1 MGGIIP
7 KPIKKAYHD
16 ARGITQKRKSR
27 ERTGWAQ
34 NAYNEAGRLK
44 QEYSS
49 SVEPQIQ
56 QIENALKAAVH
67 QRHQYGGQL
76 SAYQA
81 NAQGLAHNISHSER
95 MLAQAGQNLQ
105 HKTAEYEANIA
116 RHQGEISEFNKKGAS
131 LQQLVDIFKTDAP
144 ELAHQIEEY
153 KKMPQD
159 FFERVEAQKAKKA
172 QLAGFSRDEIG
183 DAAFTDY
190 EEGVK
195 DLKIKRADLEEAI
208 TAKYQGLSEQ
218 HKALLGRRQDLM
230 SKLGSY
236 EKEQDKLLAR
246 SEHYNR
252 ERSHLENIIS
262 SYRSDEA
269 RHNTELDRARQLQSA
284 YESRHR
290 DYLANEANI
299 EKLVKDATHYQGV
312 SDQYRGSIEHQLS
325 EAEKFE
331 RDAAFHAKKAK
342 RDAMRFAI
350 GTAAIGGL
358 AGGFGLLGAPGVA
371 ASTGVPAVAGTG
383 LVGTLG
389 ISSTLGAAGLGA
401 GLGGIAGLLH
411 AKNTLK
417 KFPTLSVPDTHIDTE
432 FYRNFQNAISG
443 GVGNAT
449 YLGQNAPISSG
460 MLGNSPKINITALGG
475 WQDPKHFGLQQM
487 PKPHEMPSLDSALGR
502 VKDPKELND
511 LTLGLPK
518 STSREGKSYN
528 YGILLD
534 PFFNKNFKKVMKK
547 AARYGRFGTGNR
559 NPGTLQLI

>member
-1 MGGIIP
+1 MGFG
-7 KPIKKAYHD
+7 KKLYHD
-16 ARGITQKRKSR
+16 ASGKTQKRKSR

-44 QEYSS
+44 QEFSS

-67 QRHQYGGQL
+67 QRYQYGGQL

-81 NAQGLAHNISHSER
+81 NAQAMANNISHSER
-95 MLAQAGQNLQ
+95 QLAQSGQNIQ

-116 RHQGEISEFNKKGAS
+116 RHQGEISEFNRKGAT

-144 ELAHQIEEY
+144 ELASQIEEY

-159 FFERVEAQKAKKA
+159 FFSELEAQKAKRG
-172 QLAGFSRDEIG
+172 QLVGFNRDEVG

-190 EEGVK
+190 EQGVK
-195 DLKIKRADLEEAI
+195 DLKIKRAELEEAI
-208 TAKYQGLSEQ
+208 TGKYQGLSEQ
-218 HKALLGRRQDLM
+218 HKALIGRRQDLM
-230 SKLGSY
+230 SKLGGY
-236 EKEQDKLLAR
+236 EKEQDKLLTK

-262 SYRSDEA
+262 GYRSEEA
-269 RHNTELDRARQLQSA
+269 RHNTELDRARQLQSG
-284 YESRHR
+284 YESRQKQ
-290 DYLANEANI
+290 YLANEANI

-312 SDQYRGSIEHQLS
+312 SDQYKGRIEHQLS
-325 EAEKFE
+325 EATKFE
-331 RDAAFHAKKAK
+331 RWAAGHAKKAQ
-342 RDAMRFAI
+342 RDARRFAI

-358 AGGFGLLGAPGVA
+358 AGGFGLLGTPGVA
-371 ASTGVPAVAGTG
+371 VSAAGPAVAGTG

-401 GLGGIAGLLH
+401 GLGGVAGMLH
-411 AKNTLK
+411 AHKTLK
-417 KFPTLSVPDTHIDTE
+417 KFPSITVPDTHIDTE

-449 YLGQNAPISSG
+449 YLGQDAPISSG
-460 MLGNSPKINITALGG
+460 MLGNKPKINITALGG

-502 VKDPKELND
+502 IKDPKELND
-511 LTLGLPK
+511 LTLGMPK

-528 YGILLD
+528 YGVLLD

-547 AARYGRFGTGNR
+547 AARYGRFGMANR
-559 NPGTLQLI
+559 NQGTLRLV